1 MYTDASL
8 SMRVEPHGTAAS
20 APPSGSTRRTV
31 FSQPAATRTRGKNA
45 DTSDEASVTAKKRA
59 REPDIGY
66 RYTHPAGVSMEQ
78 ALRDQRAAW
87 LGMVRSIYIP
97 LQHVR
102 ESTIGKMLAVF
113 HMSKGTRCTACDS
126 VCWRDPPPSFNPLH
140 FMECG
145 GCEDIACGLGTKI

>member
-1 MYTDASL
+1 MCTDGSL
-8 SMRVEPHGTAAS
+8 SMRVGPHGAAAT

-31 FSQPAATRTRGKNA
+31 FSQPAPTRTRGT

-126 VCWRDPPPSFNPLH
+126 VCWKDPPTNFNPLH
-140 FMECG
+140 FMECSSCG
-145 GCEDIACGLGTKI
+145 DIACGIGAKI